1 MPSKTAPDETEQ
13 WQYMEH
19 HMYKY
24 RVVHS
29 TQQVKGHWE
38 TGAPH
43 NPAQGIR
50 LQGLTLSQR
59 TYRAT
64 GGGAVSFYSFQNQ
77 ARVNGWPE
85 RIKRWCRNANPF
97 CIHSKLPGQGV
108 QSFLA
113 KEFKASWPRNKPGMN
128 RRAAFDAQDGAV
140 G

>member
-64 GGGAVSFYSFQNQ
+64 GGGGCFFLFIPEPGPSQWMAGKNQ
-77 ARVNGWPE
+77 EVVPKREPILYPFEASWP
-85 RIKRWCRNANPF
+85 RS
-97 CIHSKLPGQGV
+97 SKLPGQGI

-113 KEFKASWPRNKPGMN
+113 KE
-128 RRAAFDAQDGAV
+128 
-140 G
+140 